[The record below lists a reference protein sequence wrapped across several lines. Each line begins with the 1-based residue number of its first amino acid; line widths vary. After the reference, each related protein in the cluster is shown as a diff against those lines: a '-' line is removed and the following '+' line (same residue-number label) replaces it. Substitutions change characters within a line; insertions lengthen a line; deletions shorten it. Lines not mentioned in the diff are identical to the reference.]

1 MQAAI
6 RESLVG
12 LVAGAFEAAYPN
24 VPIEYPNKDAVDRN
38 SPPPLWVEF
47 EIKWADGE
55 QVGMAAN
62 PKTRFHGFLYVTVWA
77 RRGDGTKV
85 SAEVIDWFINQLKYA
100 SPTGVCMQAPEPS
113 TPTPPNGWYLEQLKL
128 YFYSAPA

>member
-12 LVAGAFEAAYPN
+12 LVAGDFEAAYPN

-38 SPPPLWVEF
+38 NPPSMCVEY
-47 EIKWADGE
+47 EIKWMDGV
-55 QVGMAAN
+55 QIGMASA
-62 PKTRFHGFLYVTVWA
+62 PKTRLHGFVYVTVWA
-77 RRGDGTKV
+77 RRGDGTKA
-85 SAEVIDWFINQLKYA
+85 SSEVIDWFSSRLKYA
-100 SPTGVCMQAPEPS
+100 SPTGVCLQAPEPS
-113 TPTPPNGWYLEQLKL
+113 TPTPPIGWHLEQLKL